1 MVDDN
6 YINLRVLEGLLEPFS
21 IQYITASSGQECL
34 KKLEEDQTFDMIF
47 MDHMMPGLDGIET
60 LHLLREMEG
69 EYYQNIPVVALT
81 ANAIMGVKEM
91 FLQEGF
97 QGYISKP
104 IDMKEIKIALRKWI
118 PKEKIQTDLV
128 QENVGKNEIYEQ
140 CLQALEDFDITGIE
154 ELFPKLRELDWSEE
168 EQRLLQ
174 QVKNH
179 LDNIEYVEA
188 ENILKQL
195 K

>member
-1 MVDDN
+1 M
-6 YINLRVLEGLLEPFS
+6 
-21 IQYITASSGQECL
+21 
-34 KKLEEDQTFDMIF
+34 
-47 MDHMMPGLDGIET
+47 
-60 LHLLREMEG
+60 
-69 EYYQNIPVVALT
+69 
-81 ANAIMGVKEM
+81 
-91 FLQEGF
+91 
-97 QGYISKP
+97 
-104 IDMKEIKIALRKWI
+104 
-118 PKEKIQTDLV
+118 V